1 MAHCLD
7 MGIFVFHHVILWA
20 SYPMVV
26 ALIWIWPY
34 AYCGAA
40 NEHPH
45 VFRELTASPNCILK

>member
-26 ALIWIWPY
+26 ALIRIWPV
-34 AYCGAA
+34 AYCGTA

-45 VFRELTASPNCILK
+45 IFRELIASPYHTLK